1 MEPNVERYKVT
12 RIAFTVGA
20 VAALGLRFATGTT
33 TWSLIVVGASLAI
46 GLVIDLVIRK
56 A

>member
-12 RIAFTVGA
+12 RVAFSIGA

-33 TWSLIVVGASLAI
+33 TWPLIVLAVSLAI

>member
-12 RIAFTVGA
+12 RIAFSVGA
-20 VAALGLRFATGTT
+20 VAALGLRFATGAT
-33 TWSLIVVGASLAI
+33 TWPLIVLGASLVI